1 MNSRRLLDAIE
12 KTQQDLEELKQHLAE
27 ISKDRD
33 EFAVF
38 SFQSRRSFRYNL
50 EHGRKS
56 GKNVE
61 VSVRMS
67 YKEAQTRGFQ
77 GSIDQWR
84 TFYRWAGRRL
94 LSIPLLQPTG
104 ANRTFWGLLQVK

>member
-1 MNSRRLLDAIE
+1 LPKSHSIVYFHDMNSRRLLDAIE

-33 EFAVF
+33 EFAVL

-61 VSVRMS
+61 VSVRTS
-67 YKEAQTRGFQ
+67 DKEALNRGFK

-84 TFYRWAGRRL
+84 ALMQMDG
-94 LSIPLLQPTG
+94 
-104 ANRTFWGLLQVK
+104 